1 MTTPSRLRAPRRF
14 VEQVL
19 WPEFRDL
26 DGDLQAYLHEVTLKV
41 IREEVYADTSEA
53 AEVPEAL
60 PAA

>member
-1 MTTPSRLRAPRRF
+1 MRAPRRF

-26 DGDLQAYLHEVTLKV
+26 DHDLQAYLHEVTLKV
-41 IREEVYADTSEA
+41 IREGVFADANEA
-53 AEVPEAL
+53 QEVPEAL